1 MDNLEIIVRRYHN
14 DPIFHAFVE
23 ALVKLLNEGRLDRY
37 DVMDALRLAE
47 NIMYQR
53 QVKK

>member
-1 MDNLEIIVRRYHN
+1 MDNLEIIVRRYQN
-14 DPIFHAFVE
+14 DPIFHDFVE
-23 ALVKLLNEGRLDRY
+23 TLVRLFNDGTLDRD

-53 QVKK
+53 QVTK